1 MRPLATAVR
10 ALRTIALAGEW
21 HIPAQRSHRASC
33 TNSRKPRDV
42 RVAARCLLKATGMKL
57 ISSILVAP
65 ITVLVACGSASDSWP
80 ETLETTAKWPRFG
93 QQGVVSPA
101 WIAPRQFG
109 CAQRVKVRREPQR
122 DFEPGE
128 SAGVV
133 YGDVVDSQCATL
145 GARIRV
151 VDEDPFGAA
160 LIQGNCREGYGMT
173 VRGTRLAVVVF
184 GDASACEA
192 YGKVRSSAAPA
203 RTTTVLR
210 LVALQPVATF
220 AFVSADANG
229 TELGVEDVP

>member
-1 MRPLATAVR
+1 
-10 ALRTIALAGEW
+10 
-21 HIPAQRSHRASC
+21 
-33 TNSRKPRDV
+33 
-42 RVAARCLLKATGMKL
+42 MK
-57 ISSILVAP
+57 IFSPILVAC
-65 ITVLVACGSASDSWP
+65 ITALVACGSESDSWP
-80 ETLETTAKWPRFG
+80 ETIQTTAKWPQFG

-109 CAQRVKVRREPQR
+109 CAQRVKVRTEPDR
-122 DFEPGE
+122 DFASGE
-128 SAGVV
+128 SRGVV

-160 LIQGNCREGYGMT
+160 LIQGNCRDGYGMT
-173 VRGTRLAVVVF
+173 VRGIRLAVVVF

-192 YGKVRSSAAPA
+192 YAKVRSSAAPA
-203 RTTTVLR
+203 RTATVLR

-229 TELGVEDVP
+229 GELGVEDVP